1 MNHAARTQSR
11 AKSKIDLH
19 GAYVPRTS
27 LRDAVLIFADLS
39 EANATRVDFR
49 GADMTG
55 AKLNGTILVGADLRD
70 VVGLTIEQLR
80 EAVIDETTLL
90 PEYIDRAALAA

>member
-1 MNHAARTQSR
+1 MNHAIR
-11 AKSKIDLH
+11 AQNRPKKIDLH

-27 LRDAVLIFADLS
+27 LREAVLIFADLS

-55 AKLNGTILVGADLRD
+55 AKLKGTILRGADLRE
-70 VVGLTIEQLR
+70 VIGLTVEQLK
-80 EAVIDETTLL
+80 EAIIDDTTLL
-90 PEYIDRAALAA
+90 PDYIDRAALNI